1 MANQQS
7 GQHVGMVGPG
17 RMGYA
22 MLKHLIKKGFEVTV
36 TDISADMIA
45 RAEQAGAKSVK
56 DAAELGAVTD
66 FVIIAVGFD
75 NEALE
80 ASLGAKGLLSTMK
93 KGGVIAVCS
102 TVAPDTVQHIEAE
115 AAKKGIDVL
124 DAPICRGGWAA
135 DEGSLLAL
143 FGAKDEVVARATPVF
158 STFSSDIVHVGNVGH
173 GQVAKTM
180 NNMLLWVNGIAL
192 MEAGRLAESTGIKLP
207 KLREAL
213 LMSSGNSAALEDWD
227 MITFTWALKDM
238 QIVSK
243 MADGKNIT
251 MPIAGAIK
259 EMVKDGKVLKQ
270 SGRAPDW
277 TGNGKKKA

>member
-1 MANQQS
+1 
-7 GQHVGMVGPG
+7 MVGPG

-22 MLKHLIKKGFEVTV
+22 MLKHLIKKGYDVTV
-36 TDISADMIA
+36 TDLNPEMIK
-45 RAEQAGAKSVK
+45 RAEAAGAKSVA
-56 DAAELGAVTD
+56 DPAALAGVCD

-75 NEALE
+75 DEAL
-80 ASLGAKGLLSTMK
+80 AVSLGPNGLLSTMK

-102 TVAPDTVQHIEAE
+102 TVAPETAQHIEAE
-115 AAKKGIDVL
+115 AAKTGVDVL

-143 FGAKDEVVARATPVF
+143 FGAKESVVKRARPIF
-158 STFSSDIVHVGNVGH
+158 STFSSDIVHVGKVGH

-192 MEAGRLAESTGIKLP
+192 MEAGRLAKSTGIELP

-213 LMSSGNSAALEDWD
+213 LMSSGSSAALEDWD

-243 MADGKNIT
+243 MADLQGIT

-259 EMVKDGKVLKQ
+259 ELVKDGKAMKQ
-270 SGRAPDW
+270 SGKAPDW
-277 TGNGKKKA
+277 TGKRDN

>member
-1 MANQQS
+1 MAKENI
-7 GQHVGMVGPG
+7 GMVGPG

-22 MLKHLIKKGFEVTV
+22 MLKHLIAKGYDVTV
-36 TDISADMIA
+36 TDINPEMIK
-45 RAEQAGAKSVK
+45 RAEEAGAKSVA
-56 DAAELGAVTD
+56 DAAALARACD

-75 NEALE
+75 DEAMSV
-80 ASLGAKGLLSTMK
+80 SLGDKGLLSTMK
-93 KGGVIAVCS
+93 KGGVIAICS
-102 TVAPDTVQHIEAE
+102 TVAPETAQKIEAE
-115 AAKKGIDVL
+115 AAKKGVDVL

-135 DEGSLLAL
+135 DEGTLLAL
-143 FGAKDEVVARATPVF
+143 FGAKDKVVDRAHPIF
-158 STFSSDIVHVGNVGH
+158 STFSSDIVHVGDVGH

-213 LMSSGNSAALEDWD
+213 LMSSGSSAALEDWD

-243 MADGKNIT
+243 IADVKNVT

-259 EMVKDGKVLKQ
+259 ELVKDGKVLKQ
-270 SGRAPDW
+270 SGKAPNW
-277 TGNGKKKA
+277 TGNTRK

>member
-1 MANQQS
+1 M
-7 GQHVGMVGPG
+7 GQENIGLVGPG

-22 MLKHLIKKGFEVTV
+22 MLKHLIAKGYGVTV
-36 TDISADMIA
+36 TDINAENIA
-45 RAEQAGAKSVK
+45 RATEAGAGSAE
-56 DAAELGAVTD
+56 DPAALSKVTD

-75 NEALE
+75 DEALSVTLGDAGLIE
-80 ASLGAKGLLSTMK
+80 AMQPGS
-93 KGGVIAVCS
+93 VIAVSS
-102 TVAPDTVQHIEAE
+102 TVAPETVQRIETE
-115 AAKKGIDVL
+115 AAKKNIGVL

-135 DEGSLLAL
+135 DEGTLLAL
-143 FGAKDEVVARATPVF
+143 FGASEEVVERAKPIY
-158 STFSSDIVHVGNVGH
+158 SAFSSDIVHVGSVGH

-192 MEAGRLAESTGIKLP
+192 MEAGRLSESTGIDLP

-213 LMSSGNSAALEDWD
+213 LMSSGQSAALEDWD

-243 MADGKNIT
+243 MADKAGIT

-259 EMVKDGKVLKQ
+259 EMVKDGKTLKQ
-270 SGRAPDW
+270 SGGAPNW
-277 TGNGKKKA
+277 TGKTKT

>member
-1 MANQQS
+1 MSQENI
-7 GQHVGMVGPG
+7 GMVGPG

-22 MLKHLIKKGFEVTV
+22 MLKHLIAKGYGVTV
-36 TDISADMIA
+36 TDISAENVK
-45 RAEQAGAKSVK
+45 RAMDAGAQSA
-56 DAAELGAVTD
+56 DGPAALGKACD

-75 NEALE
+75 DEAL
-80 ASLGAKGLLSTMK
+80 AVTLGANGLLETM
-93 KGGVIAVCS
+93 GAGSVIAVSS
-102 TVAPDTVQHIEAE
+102 TVAPETVQKIEAE
-115 AAKKGIDVL
+115 AKKKEVGVL

-135 DEGSLLAL
+135 DEGTLLAL
-143 FGAKDEVVARATPVF
+143 FGASDDVAARARPIY
-158 STFSSDIVHVGNVGH
+158 STFSSDIVHVGAVGH

-192 MEAGRLAESTGIKLP
+192 MEAGRLSESTGIKLP

-213 LMSSGNSAALEDWD
+213 LMSSGQSAALEDWD

-243 MADGKNIT
+243 MADNANIT

-259 EMVKDGKVLKQ
+259 ELVKDGKTLKQ
-270 SGRAPDW
+270 SGGAPDW
-277 TGNGKKKA
+277 TGKRKS

>member
-1 MANQQS
+1 MGKENI
-7 GQHVGMVGPG
+7 GLVGPG

-22 MLKHLIKKGFEVTV
+22 MLKHMINKGYDVTV
-36 TDISADMIA
+36 TDISAEMVK
-45 RAEQAGAKSVK
+45 RATDAGALSA
-56 DAAELGAVTD
+56 DSPGALGKVSD

-75 NEALE
+75 NEALDVT
-80 ASLGAKGLLSTMK
+80 LGKGGLVETMK
-93 KGGVIAVCS
+93 PGSVIAVSS
-102 TVAPDTVQHIEAE
+102 TVAPDTVQKIAEE
-115 AAKKGIDVL
+115 AAKKKIGVL

-135 DEGSLLAL
+135 DEGTLLAL
-143 FGAKDEVVARATPVF
+143 FGVSDEVVEKSRPIF
-158 STFSSDIVHVGNVGH
+158 STFSSDIVHVGQVGH

-192 MEAGRLAESTGIKLP
+192 MEAGRLSESTGIELP

-243 MADGKNIT
+243 MADQAGIT

-259 EMVKDGKVLKQ
+259 ELVKTGKTLKQ
-270 SGRAPDW
+270 SGEAPNW
-277 TGNGKKKA
+277 TGKK

>member
-1 MANQQS
+1 MANE
-7 GQHVGMVGPG
+7 HVGMVGPG

-22 MLKHLIKKGFEVTV
+22 MLKHLIKKGFPVTV
-36 TDISADMIA
+36 TDINPENVK
-45 RAEQAGAKSVK
+45 RAEAAGAKSVA
-56 DAAELGAVTD
+56 DAAALGKACG

-75 NEALE
+75 DEALSV
-80 ASLGAKGLLSTMK
+80 ALGTNGLVSAMK
-93 KGGVIAVCS
+93 PGGVIAVCS
-102 TVAPDTVQHIEAE
+102 TVAPETVQRIEAE
-115 AAKKGIDVL
+115 AAKSGVDVL

-143 FGAKDEVVARATPVF
+143 FGAKDEVVERARPIF
-158 STFSSDIVHVGNVGH
+158 SAFSSDIVHVGSVGH

-238 QIVSK
+238 QIVAR
-243 MADGKNIT
+243 MADAAGLSLPVT
-251 MPIAGAIK
+251 GAIK
-259 EMVKDGKVLKQ
+259 ELVKEARRIKYSNPPL
-270 SGRAPDW
+270 W
-277 TGNGKKKA
+277 TGKRPSSM

>member
-1 MANQQS
+1 MASEN
-7 GQHVGMVGPG
+7 VGMVGPG

-22 MLKHLIKKGFEVTV
+22 MLKHLIKKGFPVTV
-36 TDISADMIA
+36 TDINADNIK
-45 RAEQAGAKSVK
+45 RAEAAGAKSVA
-56 DAAELGAVTD
+56 DAAALGAACN
-66 FVIIAVGFD
+66 FVIVAVGFD
-75 NEALE
+75 DEAL
-80 ASLGAKGLLSTMK
+80 AVTLGAGGLLSTMK
-93 KGGVIAVCS
+93 KGGLIAICS
-102 TVAPDTVQHIEAE
+102 TVAPETVQHIEAE
-115 AAKKGIDVL
+115 AAKQGIDVL

-143 FGAKDEVVARATPVF
+143 FGCKDDVAARARPVF

-192 MEAGRLAESTGIKLP
+192 MEAGRLAESTGINLP

-213 LMSSGNSAALEDWD
+213 LMSSGQSAALEDWD

-238 QIVSK
+238 QIVSR
-243 MADGKNIT
+243 MADSKNIT

-259 EMVKDGKVLKQ
+259 ELVKEGKAMKQ
-270 SGRAPDW
+270 SGRVPDW
-277 TGNGKKKA
+277 TGNIARKK

>member
-1 MANQQS
+1 MSQEN
-7 GQHVGMVGPG
+7 VGMVGPG

-22 MLKHLIKKGFEVTV
+22 MLKHLIAKGYGVTV
-36 TDISADMIA
+36 TDISPDNVKRAAD
-45 RAEQAGAKSVK
+45 AGADSA
-56 DAAELGAVTD
+56 DGPAALGKVCD

-75 NEALE
+75 DEAL
-80 ASLGAKGLLSTMK
+80 AVTLGKGGLLETM
-93 KGGVIAVCS
+93 GDGSVIAVSS
-102 TVAPDTVQHIEAE
+102 TVAPETVQRIEAE
-115 AAKKGIDVL
+115 AAKKGIGVL

-135 DEGSLLAL
+135 DEGTLLAL
-143 FGAKDEVVARATPVF
+143 FGASDEVVERAKPIY
-158 STFSSDIVHVGNVGH
+158 STFSSDIVHVGSVGH

-192 MEAGRLAESTGIKLP
+192 MEAGRLSESTGISLP

-213 LMSSGNSAALEDWD
+213 LMSSGQSAALEDWD

-243 MADGKNIT
+243 MADNANIT

-259 EMVKDGKVLKQ
+259 ELVKDGKTLKQ
-270 SGRAPDW
+270 SGGAPDW
-277 TGNGKKKA
+277 TGKRNA